1 MKLPT
6 WEECQ
11 QAVKTGSDTSLQRFI
26 YDNDPAGPDSA
37 EFLDGLSAILSPLIE
52 KLQEARE
59 AADYI
64 SKRGVADF
72 QDSID
77 ELLKQYEP

>member
-6 WEECQ
+6 WEECR
-11 QAVKTGSDTSLQRFI
+11 THIELGESTPLERFI
-26 YDNDPAGPDSA
+26 YNNSDADESEGFRS
-37 EFLDGLSAILSPLIE
+37 GLIAILSPLID

-77 ELLKQYEP
+77 ELLAQYEP